1 MTKKEQ
7 AALNRVA
14 KKLSALRVTLRKDER
29 DWLDRVILGQSEV
42 AAHAA
47 TAPSKAMKVSKVA
60 AAEVAAHAATAPSKA
75 MKVSKV
81 AAAEVAAHAAT
92 IPQRIGRVARSQ
104 GENQAVLE
112 LGTDGVYRIADRIS

>member
-60 AAEVAAHAATAPSKA
+60 AAEVAAHAAT
-75 MKVSKV
+75 
-81 AAAEVAAHAAT
+81 
-92 IPQRIGRVARSQ
+92 IPQRSGRVARSQ